1 MADIRIEVSR
11 VIGGVAPFV
20 QNPDP
25 ELSIGVSRVIGDIS
39 LVLGQTVVETQIT
52 ISRIIGAVS
61 PLIIGTAPALLVNVL
76 RIIGG
81 VRSKLSSKP
90 SLWQPPNYVPPVIPP
105 TESGEPPS
113 GYPPG
118 YGSSYVE
125 PYLPLPEL
133 PRYRWENQPHYI
145 STQMVSGVRRQ
156 RRRART
162 TVRTLELTLK
172 LSCQQLANL
181 EELLT
186 RVGGSWFELPLITGA
201 SEGWVRTHTAR
212 IISEVSIQTLGETLY
227 EARFTVEAFYV
238 S

>member
-1 MADIRIEVSR
+1 VADIRIEVSR
-11 VIGGVAPFV
+11 VVGAVSPFV

-25 ELSIGVSRVIGDIS
+25 ELSVEVSRVIGEIG
-39 LVLGQTVVETQIT
+39 LTLGPTIVEAQIT

-61 PLIIGTAPALLVNVL
+61 PLAIGTVPALAVSVL

-81 VRSKLSSKP
+81 VRTKLLSQP
-90 SLWQPPNYVPPVIPP
+90 SLWQPA
-105 TESGEPPS
+105 
-113 GYPPG
+113 
-118 YGSSYVE
+118 SYEAEE

-133 PRYRWENQPHYI
+133 PRYRWENQPHYV
-145 STQMVSGVRRQ
+145 STQMASGVRRQ

-162 TVRTLELTLK
+162 SVRTLELSLQ

-186 RVGGSWFELPLITGA
+186 RVGGSWFELPLLTGA

-212 IISEVSIQTLGETLY
+212 VVSEVSIQTLGETLY